1 MVEIIGVLFNLFG
14 TGVGIISNGSAVMN
28 NQR

>member
-1 MVEIIGVLFNLFG
+1 MMEVLGVLFNLFG
-14 TGVGIISNGSAVMN
+14 QGVGIISNGSAVMQ